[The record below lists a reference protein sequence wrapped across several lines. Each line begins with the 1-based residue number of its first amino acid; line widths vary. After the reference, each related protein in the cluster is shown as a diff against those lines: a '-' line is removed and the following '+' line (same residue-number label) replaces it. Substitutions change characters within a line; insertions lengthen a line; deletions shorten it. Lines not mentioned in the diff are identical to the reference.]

1 MWVIPQMSLLVCGK
15 AHGWFLLSHTL
26 MLIFFFGT
34 LQNEVLR
41 FAHYF
46 WEEVVGLCNVPAAG
60 RSRLQWRNWAAHWV
74 MKSVCEVAV
83 WMRWLC
89 LCLPIRAEY
98 ECTLLSPPPLFFFH
112 LSCLVHLTHTLLSL
126 CFHYLQYSLHHPV
139 SLSFSSSCFP
149 PSLLQIA
156 GIAPLLSYIFLPFF
170 PVSPPAAWCS
180 PHLRLWEETKQRET
194 AQLSCWV
201 GNE

>member
-1 MWVIPQMSLLVCGK
+1 MWQSSRLISLVT
-15 AHGWFLLSHTL
+15 HTHVNFFF
-26 MLIFFFGT
+26 FFFGT

-98 ECTLLSPPPLFFFH
+98 ECTLLSPPPLFFSSILFSASH
-112 LSCLVHLTHTLLSL
+112 PHPALSVFSLPTIFPPSSCQSLFLFLLS
-126 CFHYLQYSLHHPV
+126 
-139 SLSFSSSCFP
+139 P

-170 PVSPPAAWCS
+170 PASPPAAWCS

-194 AQLSCWV
+194 AQLACWV